1 MKNEKAKIKRAPKRA
16 IYNKDEIY
24 KLLDKD
30 CLCHVAFI
38 HNGYPVVIPTLYGRL
53 GNSIFI
59 HGASISRMITELEKG
74 IDISLSI
81 ANVKGLVLARSAFH
95 HSVNYESVVVFGKG
109 KLVDDSKKNDALK
122 IISDNII
129 NGRWEEC
136 RLPSENE
143 LKATKVIEIEINDI
157 SAKVRTGDPVDEKS
171 DYSLDYWAGIIPIK
185 RIVDKPIQDKK
196 LKREIELPESV
207 KNFQLD

>member
-1 MKNEKAKIKRAPKRA
+1 M
-16 IYNKDEIY
+16 
-24 KLLDKD
+24 
-30 CLCHVAFI
+30 AFI

-53 GNSIFI
+53 RNSIFI

-74 IDISLSI
+74 IEISLSI

-109 KLVDDSKKNDALK
+109 KLVDESKKNDALK
-122 IISDNII
+122 IISENII
-129 NGRWEEC
+129 KGRWEEC

-171 DYSLDYWAGIIPIK
+171 DYLLDYWAGVIPIK
-185 RIVDKPIQDKK
+185 RIVEKPIVDKK
-196 LKREIELPESV
+196 LKRVIELPKSV
-207 KNFQLD
+207 KNYQID